1 MKTLVV
7 YSSLSG
13 NTKKVAEAVAE
24 VLPSCTLVPVE
35 EAPASVSDFDL
46 VGVGY
51 WVAKGAPDV
60 KTRAWLKGV
69 TNARLALFGTLGA
82 LPESPHAR
90 DCMAEAEALALEPER
105 GNTVYGS
112 WMCQGKIDPRVV
124 DVMKKLNLEVHQDL
138 LRDPSRIE
146 AASHHPDEHDLRA
159 VQDFFRGIL
168 AGTSE

>member
-69 TNARLALFGTLGA
+69 TNAQLALFGTLGA
-82 LPESPHAR
+82 LPESPPPMIEVPPLAFTHA
-90 DCMAEAEALALEPER
+90 
-105 GNTVYGS
+105 T
-112 WMCQGKIDPRVV
+112 
-124 DVMKKLNLEVHQDL
+124 
-138 LRDPSRIE
+138 
-146 AASHHPDEHDLRA
+146 ASQTP
-159 VQDFFRGIL
+159 
-168 AGTSE
+168 